1 MGVRGRRGVRVMG
14 EQRKEEEGWRERGS
28 WGKCGERERYWSD
41 LGVKELICKS

>member
-1 MGVRGRRGVRVMG
+1 MMG